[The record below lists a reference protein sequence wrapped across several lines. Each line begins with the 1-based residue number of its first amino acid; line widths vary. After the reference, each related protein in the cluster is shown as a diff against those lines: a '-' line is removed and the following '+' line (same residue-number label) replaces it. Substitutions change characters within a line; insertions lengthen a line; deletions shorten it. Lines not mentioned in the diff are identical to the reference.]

1 MTTPFPQRQ
10 TLRKEIRQRRN
21 ALSPREQQLA
31 ARRVHERLFEH
42 PRVRAA
48 KRVSL
53 FLSFD
58 GEINTRPL
66 IDTLWQQEKEVYLP
80 VLHPFSKGHLLFLR
94 YEKDSVMTHH
104 PFGILEPRL
113 DVRRVLPVSQL
124 DVIVTPMVAFDA
136 QGNRL
141 GMGGGYYDRTLKD
154 WRKNGSYPIGIAHDC
169 QQVEE
174 LTHESWDVPLPE
186 ILTPSRHWRWL

>member
-1 MTTPFPQRQ
+1 MTTPFSQRQ
-10 TLRKEIRQRRN
+10 LLRKEIRRRRN
-21 ALSPREQQLA
+21 ALSPNEQQLA
-31 ARRVHERLFEH
+31 ARRIHERLFEH
-42 PRVRAA
+42 PRMLTAR
-48 KRVSL
+48 RVSL

-66 IDTLWQQEKEVYLP
+66 IETLWQQGKEVYLP
-80 VLHPFSKGHLLFLR
+80 VIHPFSKGHLLFLR
-94 YEKDSVMTHH
+94 YEKGSAMTHH
-104 PFGILEPRL
+104 PFGIQEPKL

-141 GMGGGYYDRTLKD
+141 GMGGGYYDRTLKN
-154 WRKNGSYPIGIAHDC
+154 WRKDGSYPIGIAHDC
-169 QQVEE
+169 QQVEG

-186 ILTPSRHWRWL
+186 ILTPSRHWRW

>member
-1 MTTPFPQRQ
+1 MTTPLSQRQ

-31 ARRVHERLFEH
+31 ARRIHERLFEH
-42 PRVRAA
+42 PRMLTA

-66 IDTLWQQEKEVYLP
+66 IETLWQQEKEVYLP
-80 VLHPFSKGHLLFLR
+80 VIHPFSKGHLLFLR
-94 YEKDSVMTHH
+94 YEKSSDMTHH
-104 PFGILEPRL
+104 PFGILEPKL

-141 GMGGGYYDRTLKD
+141 GMGGGYYDRTLKN
-154 WRKNGSYPIGIAHDC
+154 WRQNGPYPIGIAHDC
-169 QQVEE
+169 QQVEG
-174 LTHESWDVPLPE
+174 LTRESWDVPLPE
-186 ILTPSRHWRWL
+186 ILTPSRHWRW